1 MMEIFKSHPY
11 IPNWTMES
19 IYLSQNQRDQ
29 SDGQTCS
36 LDSAWGDAGVKHQ
49 NIGVGLKIFD

>member
-1 MMEIFKSHPY
+1 MEIFKSHPY

-49 NIGVGLKIFD
+49 NIGIGLKIFD